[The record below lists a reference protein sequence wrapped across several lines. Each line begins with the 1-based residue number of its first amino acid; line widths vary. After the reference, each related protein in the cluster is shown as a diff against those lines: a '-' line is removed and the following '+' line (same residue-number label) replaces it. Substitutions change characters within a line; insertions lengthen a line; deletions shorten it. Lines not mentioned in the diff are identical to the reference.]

1 MKEKLQLLME
11 RLQLKP
17 GQFARMLDVN
27 PAIISHILA
36 ERNKPGV
43 DLLQRILSNFPQVNP
58 DWLLLDSG
66 EMFRNP
72 QSSKNTTAPERS
84 TSEQSEQTLFA
95 SNFAANAQTGTQS
108 GTHPNLVDRSNGIER
123 ADVAQLATKSN
134 STTPNKAV
142 THVVLFYADGTFD
155 SFIPTNDKNK

>member
-1 MKEKLQLLME
+1 ME

-17 GQFARMLDVN
+17 GQFARMLDIN

-43 DLLQRILSNFPQVNP
+43 DLLQRILSNFPQVSP

-72 QSSKNTTAPERS
+72 QSNKNTTALERL
-84 TSEQSEQTLFA
+84 TTRQSEQTLFA
-95 SNFAANAQTGTQS
+95 SNAHSVAQS
-108 GTHPNLVDRSNGIER
+108 ETHPNSANSSNGMER
-123 ADVAQLATKSN
+123 TGLTQLSTKDYPA
-134 STTPNKAV
+134 TPNKAV

-155 SFIPTNDKNK
+155 SFIPTNDKNR

>member
-17 GQFARMLDVN
+17 GQFARMLDIN

-43 DLLQRILSNFPQVNP
+43 DLLQRILSNFPQVSP

-66 EMFRNP
+66 DMFRNP
-72 QSSKNTTAPERS
+72 LPNKNSISPERLS
-84 TSEQSEQTLFA
+84 SEQSEQTLFA
-95 SNFAANAQTGTQS
+95 PNAQNSGQS
-108 GTHPNLVDRSNGIER
+108 GIHSNLTATSNGVER
-123 ADVAQLATKSN
+123 IDPTQLSTKAN

-155 SFIPTNDKNK
+155 SFIPTNEKNR

>member
-43 DLLQRILSNFPQVNP
+43 DLLQRILSNFPQVSP

-66 EMFRNP
+66 EMFRDPLSN
-72 QSSKNTTAPERS
+72 KNSIPPERLS
-84 TSEQSEQTLFA
+84 SSDQSEQTLFA
-95 SNFAANAQTGTQS
+95 PNAQNSGQS
-108 GTHPNLVDRSNGIER
+108 GTHPNLANLSNSMER
-123 ADVAQLATKSN
+123 TDPTQLSTKAN
-134 STTPNKAV
+134 STTSNKAV

-155 SFIPTNDKNK
+155 SFIPTNDKNR

>member
-17 GQFARMLDVN
+17 GQFARMLDIN

-43 DLLQRILSNFPQVNP
+43 DLLQRILSNFPQVSP

-72 QSSKNTTAPERS
+72 QSNKNTTAPERS
-84 TSEQSEQTLFA
+84 ASEQSEQSLFA
-95 SNFAANAQTGTQS
+95 SNAQTGAQS
-108 GTHPNLVDRSNGIER
+108 GIQPNPANPSNGVER
-123 ADVAQLATKSN
+123 TDLTQLSTKAN
-134 STTPNKAV
+134 PTTPNKAV

-155 SFIPTNDKNK
+155 SFIPTNDKNR

>member
-17 GQFARMLDVN
+17 GQFARMLDIN

-66 EMFRNP
+66 EMFRNALP
-72 QSSKNTTAPERS
+72 NKNSIPPERS
-84 TSEQSEQTLFA
+84 TTEQSEQTLFA
-95 SNFAANAQTGTQS
+95 SNARTGTQS
-108 GTHPNLVDRSNGIER
+108 GTHPNLANLSNSMER
-123 ADVAQLATKSN
+123 TDPTQLSTKAN

-142 THVVLFYADGTFD
+142 THIVLFYADGTFD
-155 SFIPTNDKNK
+155 SFIPTNEKNR

>member
-17 GQFARMLDVN
+17 GQFARMLDIN

-43 DLLQRILSNFPQVNP
+43 DLLQRILSNFPQVSP

-66 EMFRNP
+66 DMFRNP
-72 QSSKNTTAPERS
+72 LPNKNSISPERLS
-84 TSEQSEQTLFA
+84 SEQSEQTLFA
-95 SNFAANAQTGTQS
+95 PNAQTNVQS
-108 GTHPNLVDRSNGIER
+108 GTHSNLANLSNSMER
-123 ADVAQLATKSN
+123 TDPTQLSTKAN

-142 THVVLFYADGTFD
+142 THIVLFYADGTFD
-155 SFIPTNDKNK
+155 SFIPTNEKNR

>member
-1 MKEKLQLLME
+1 ME

-17 GQFARMLDVN
+17 GQFARMLDIN

-72 QSSKNTTAPERS
+72 QSNKHPAAPERL
-84 TSEQSEQTLFA
+84 TTEQSEQTLFA
-95 SNFAANAQTGTQS
+95 SDAQTGIQS
-108 GTHPNLVDRSNGIER
+108 ATHPNSANSANTSNGVER
-123 ADVAQLATKSN
+123 PDLTQLSTKAN
-134 STTPNKAV
+134 PAAPHKAV
-142 THVVLFYADGTFD
+142 TQVVLFYADGTFD
-155 SFIPTNDKNK
+155 SFVPTNNKNG

>member
-17 GQFARMLDVN
+17 GQFARMLDIN

-43 DLLQRILSNFPQVNP
+43 DLLQRILINFPQVNP

-72 QSSKNTTAPERS
+72 LPDKNSIPPERHS
-84 TSEQSEQTLFA
+84 SDRSEQTLFA
-95 SNFAANAQTGTQS
+95 PNAQPNGQS
-108 GTHPNLVDRSNGIER
+108 GTHPNSADVSNGTEH
-123 ADVAQLATKSN
+123 ADLTQL
-134 STTPNKAV
+134 STEVHPATPNKAV
-142 THVVLFYADGTFD
+142 THIVLFYADGTFD
-155 SFIPTNDKNK
+155 SFIPTNDKNR

>member
-43 DLLQRILSNFPQVNP
+43 DLLQRILSNFPQVSP

-72 QSSKNTTAPERS
+72 LSNKNSIPSERQ

-95 SNFAANAQTGTQS
+95 SNAQTNVQS
-108 GTHPNLVDRSNGIER
+108 GTHPNLADRSNGIEQT
-123 ADVAQLATKSN
+123 DVAQLATKSN

-155 SFIPTNDKNK
+155 SFIPTNEKNR

>member
-43 DLLQRILSNFPQVNP
+43 DLLQRILSNFPQVSP

-72 QSSKNTTAPERS
+72 QPNKNTTVPERLP
-84 TSEQSEQTLFA
+84 SEQSEQTLFA
-95 SNFAANAQTGTQS
+95 SNAQTREQT
-108 GTHPNLVDRSNGIER
+108 GTHPNLAGTSKSTER
-123 ADVAQLATKSN
+123 ADLTQL
-134 STTPNKAV
+134 STQANLATPNKAV

-155 SFIPTNDKNK
+155 SFIPTNEKNR

>member
-17 GQFARMLDVN
+17 GQFARMLDIN

-72 QSSKNTTAPERS
+72 QPNKNTTVPERR
-84 TSEQSEQTLFA
+84 TPEQSEQTLFA
-95 SNFAANAQTGTQS
+95 SNAQTGAQS
-108 GTHPNLVDRSNGIER
+108 GTYPNLTGRSNDVER
-123 ADVAQLATKSN
+123 TDVAPLSTKAG
-134 STTPNKAV
+134 STTANKTV

-155 SFIPTNDKNK
+155 SFIPTNDKNR

>member
-1 MKEKLQLLME
+1 MKEKLRLLME

-17 GQFARMLDVN
+17 GQFARMLDIN

-43 DLLQRILSNFPQVNP
+43 DLLQRILSNFPQVSP

-66 EMFRNP
+66 EMFRNTQP
-72 QSSKNTTAPERS
+72 NKNSIPAERLSSEL
-84 TSEQSEQTLFA
+84 SEQTLFA
-95 SNFAANAQTGTQS
+95 SNAKANVQS
-108 GTHPNLVDRSNGIER
+108 GTHSNLAGTSNSTEH
-123 ADVAQLATKSN
+123 ADLTQLSTQAN
-134 STTPNKAV
+134 STTPNKTV

-155 SFIPTNDKNK
+155 SFIPTNGKNR

>member
-17 GQFARMLDVN
+17 GQFARMLDIN

-43 DLLQRILSNFPQVNP
+43 DLLQRILSNFPQVSP

-72 QSSKNTTAPERS
+72 QSIKKTIAPERS

-95 SNFAANAQTGTQS
+95 SDARTGAES
-108 GTHPNLVDRSNGIER
+108 GTHPNSADRSNNVER
-123 ADVAQLATKSN
+123 ADLTQLSTKAN
-134 STTPNKAV
+134 PTTPNKAV

-155 SFIPTNDKNK
+155 SFIPTNDKNR

>member
-1 MKEKLQLLME
+1 MKEKLLLLME

-36 ERNKPGV
+36 ERNKPGI
-43 DLLQRILSNFPQVNP
+43 DLLQRILSNFPQVSP

-66 EMFRNP
+66 DMFRNP
-72 QSSKNTTAPERS
+72 LPNKNSIPSERL
-84 TSEQSEQTLFA
+84 TSEQSEQTLFV
-95 SNFAANAQTGTQS
+95 SNAQTKAQFGAHSNLAGT
-108 GTHPNLVDRSNGIER
+108 SNGIGH
-123 ADVAQLATKSN
+123 ANITQHPTKVD

-155 SFIPTNDKNK
+155 SFIPTNDKN

>member
-43 DLLQRILSNFPQVNP
+43 DLLQRILSNFPQVSP

-72 QSSKNTTAPERS
+72 QSNKNATAPERL
-84 TSEQSEQTLFA
+84 TTGQSEQTLFA
-95 SNFAANAQTGTQS
+95 SNAQTGAQS
-108 GTHPNLVDRSNGIER
+108 GTNPNSANLSNGVER
-123 ADVAQLATKSN
+123 ADLMQLSTKAN
-134 STTPNKAV
+134 STTPHKAV

-155 SFIPTNDKNK
+155 SFIPTNDKNR

>member
-95 SNFAANAQTGTQS
+95 SNAQTGTQS
-108 GTHPNLVDRSNGIER
+108 GTHPNPASPSNGMER
-123 ADVAQLATKSN
+123 TDPTQLSTKAN
-134 STTPNKAV
+134 STMPNKAV

-155 SFIPTNDKNK
+155 SFIPTNDKNR

>member
-17 GQFARMLDVN
+17 GQFARMLDIN

-43 DLLQRILSNFPQVNP
+43 DLLQRILSNFPQVSP

-72 QSSKNTTAPERS
+72 QSNKNTTAPERQ

-95 SNFAANAQTGTQS
+95 SNAQNSRQS
-108 GTHPNLVDRSNGIER
+108 GIHSNLAATSNGIEH
-123 ADVAQLATKSN
+123 ADLTQLSTKVN
-134 STTPNKAV
+134 PTTPNKAV

-155 SFIPTNDKNK
+155 SFIPTNEKNR

>member
-43 DLLQRILSNFPQVNP
+43 DLLQRILSNFPQVSP

-72 QSSKNTTAPERS
+72 LSNKNSTVPERS

-95 SNFAANAQTGTQS
+95 SSAPNSTQS
-108 GTHPNLVDRSNGIER
+108 GTHPNLTDRPNDVER
-123 ADVAQLATKSN
+123 TDVTQLSTKAN
-134 STTPNKAV
+134 PTTPNKTV

-155 SFIPTNDKNK
+155 SFVPTNDKNR